1 MGQKGL
7 SGFKYKTNIV
17 WIDKNV
23 NTKENTFYRN
33 SIKAKDF
40 KNYEIFTFETIDD
53 GLQFIKQLRYTPTY
67 LILSGQFFYDFII
80 SFKEIL
86 NEIFIIPKILIFCG
100 NKNNLYSKFY
110 NEYLNNKFYK

>member
-1 MGQKGL
+1 MGQEGL
-7 SGFKYKTNIV
+7 TGFKYKTNIV

-23 NTKENTFYRN
+23 NTKENTYYRN
-33 SIKAKDF
+33 SIKAKDC

-67 LILSGQFFYDFII
+67 LILSGQFFYDFIK

-86 NEIFIIPKILIFCG
+86 NELFHNSKNFDFLWIQMNIKNIKNIFMKGVF
-100 NKNNLYSKFY
+100 S
-110 NEYLNNKFYK
+110 